1 MRAEVYRQ
9 GSNHQNKG
17 RKEGRINMAAT
28 HTVGNKDCSKNVTLC
43 TESIRFGV
51 QAGDGAKTETQWR
64 QMVDRCGM
72 AGLK

>member
-1 MRAEVYRQ
+1 
-9 GSNHQNKG
+9 
-17 RKEGRINMAAT
+17 MAAT
-28 HTVGNKDCSKNVTLC
+28 RTVGNKDCSKNVTLC

-51 QAGDGAKTETQWR
+51 QAGDGAKTETQWG